1 MKRTRVNDHD
11 ERADNYYVYG
21 FMIILEQYQLTD
33 QEFNATLDQDARVDV
48 YNQIDLFHSL

>member
-11 ERADNYYVYG
+11 ERADNYYAYG
-21 FMIILEQYQLTD
+21 FMIILEQYQLSD